1 MFDRNVISTWS
12 SGTGA
17 AGLFGA
23 VTYAGLLAI
32 GMAAEKTM
40 LLMLIVPLIQA
51 LAFFALLR
59 RPTRNCR
66 PRTSNSSI
74 ASTASIV
81 DDPTY
86 YTSIDAPNPGHLLD
100 TCNQP
105 LHGIRN
111 KLRYIPNL
119 FQYILPLL
127 TVYLCEYFI
136 NMGLVCLRKFISIF
150 LINILFRFLF
160 HRL

>member
-1 MFDRNVISTWS
+1 MISTWS

-32 GMAAEKTM
+32 GMKADKTM

-51 LAFFALLR
+51 IAFFALLR

-66 PRTSNSSI
+66 PRNSNSSI
-74 ASTASIV
+74 TSATSIA
-81 DDPTY
+81 DDPAY
-86 YTSIDAPNPGHLLD
+86 YTSIDAPNPEHLLD

-111 KLRYIPNL
+111 KLRYIPRL
-119 FQYILPLL
+119 FKYILPML
-127 TVYLCEYFI
+127 TVYMCEYFI
-136 NMGLVCLRKFISIF
+136 NMGLVCLRRFISIIF
-150 LINILFRFLF
+150 TNILFRFLLF
-160 HRL
+160 RSSTN